1 MPSGRESGTVVGSE
15 PSGLPVAMIVLALD
29 CSAGACSA
37 AVASGDRLCASHW
50 RAMERGHAEVLVPMI
65 QRAAADAAVRF
76 PEIDEIRV
84 TRGPGSFTGIRIAL
98 SAAQGL
104 ALATGAEIV
113 AVDSFEALR
122 PAVPPG
128 RRLLGV
134 MDAGRGN
141 FHVRD
146 LRGIS
151 APFVASA
158 ERLLTLAPFDA
169 VGDGA
174 ARIAGLAPGSVRV
187 CAPALPDAARLL
199 LRPLVGGPPVPL
211 YLTRPHIGPAP

>member
-1 MPSGRESGTVVGSE
+1 
-15 PSGLPVAMIVLALD
+15 MIVLALD

-37 AVASGDRLCASHW
+37 AVASGNRLCASHW
-50 RAMERGHAEVLVPMI
+50 RAMRRGHDEALIPMI
-65 QRAAADAAVRF
+65 ERVASDAAVRF
-76 PEIDEIRV
+76 SEINEIRV

-104 ALATGAEIV
+104 ALATGAEVV
-113 AVDSFEALR
+113 AADSFEALR
-122 PAVPPG
+122 PAVLPG
-128 RRLLGV
+128 RRVLGV
-134 MDAGRGN
+134 MDTGRDD

-146 LRGIS
+146 LRS
-151 APFVASA
+151 VCPPFTASA
-158 ERLLTLAPFDA
+158 ERLLALAPFDA

-199 LRPLVGGPPVPL
+199 LRPLAGGPPVPL
-211 YLTRPHIGPAP
+211 YLTRPHLGPAP

>member
-1 MPSGRESGTVVGSE
+1 MPSGRESGTVAGSE
-15 PSGLPVAMIVLALD
+15 PLGPPVAMIVLALD

-50 RAMERGHAEVLVPMI
+50 RAMGRGHAEALVPMVE
-65 QRAAADAAVRF
+65 RAAADAAVRF
-76 PEIDEIRV
+76 PEIGEIRV

-104 ALATGAEIV
+104 ALATGAAIV

-122 PAVPPG
+122 PAVPPD
-128 RRLLGV
+128 RRVLGV

-146 LRGIS
+146 LQGTS
-151 APFVASA
+151 PPFTASA
-158 ERLLTLAPFDA
+158 ERLLALAPFDA

-174 ARIAGLAPGSVRV
+174 ARIAGLAPGSVRA
-187 CAPALPDAARLL
+187 CAPGLPDAARLL
-199 LRPLVGGPPVPL
+199 LRPLTGGPPVPL
-211 YLTRPHIGPAP
+211 YLTRPHLGPAP